1 MAGKIDELL
10 VRRVAQ
16 LARLEL
22 SDREIIQFSTQLSAI
37 VDYIEKLNELNT
49 DGVEPLAHCLPVCN
63 VFRTDEVLPSLTQEQ
78 ALANAPDAENGYFKV
93 PKVLENGGGA

>member
-22 SDREIIQFSTQLSAI
+22 SDQEIVQFSMQLSAI
-37 VDYIEKLNELNT
+37 VNYIEKLNELNT
-49 DGVEPLAHCLPVCN
+49 DEVEPLAHCLPICN
-63 VFRTDEVLPSLTQEQ
+63 VFRSDEVLPSLTQER

>member
-22 SDREIIQFSTQLSAI
+22 SDQEIIQFSMQLSAI
-37 VDYIEKLNELNT
+37 VNYIEKLNELNT
-49 DGVEPLAHCLPVCN
+49 DEVEPLAHCLPICN
-63 VFRTDEVLPSLTQEQ
+63 VFRSDEVLPSLTQER